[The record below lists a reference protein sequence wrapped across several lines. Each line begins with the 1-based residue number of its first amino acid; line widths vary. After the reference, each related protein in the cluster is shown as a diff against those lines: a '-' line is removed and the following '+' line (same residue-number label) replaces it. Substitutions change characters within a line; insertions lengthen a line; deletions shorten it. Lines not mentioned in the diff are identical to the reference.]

1 MGETGVIIAKPGI
14 GAFSKMEQHEQLP
27 FEPQANIETKA
38 SLLHDIH
45 ILPPAETWFEQPRK
59 RSTSYLAVKRTF
71 DIVSSG
77 LLLAVIWPL
86 FPLIALAVKLDS
98 KGPVLFRHKRV
109 GQDGKPLLLY
119 KFRTMVNNAE
129 TLIDQ
134 FTEAQRKEWT
144 ENYKL
149 ERDPRITRVGRFLRR
164 TSLDELP
171 QIAQI
176 FTGKL
181 SVVGPRPVIG
191 EELEKYGAY
200 KYKFLGTKPGLTG
213 YWQAYARND
222 CSYQQRMEM
231 ELYYIDNAA
240 YLLDFRILLQ
250 TLVAVARGKGAC

>member
-1 MGETGVIIAKPGI
+1 
-14 GAFSKMEQHEQLP
+14 MEQHEPLP
-27 FEPQANIETKA
+27 FETQVTTEIE
-38 SLLHDIH
+38 SPILRDIH

-59 RSTSYLAVKRTF
+59 RSTTYLAVKRAF

-86 FPLIALAVKLDS
+86 FPIIALAIKLDS
-98 KGPVLFRHKRV
+98 KGPVFFRHKRV

-119 KFRTMVNNAE
+119 KFRTMVDNAE
-129 TLIDQ
+129 LLIEQ
-134 FTEAQRKEWT
+134 FTEAQRKEWI

-149 ERDPRITRVGRFLRR
+149 EYDPRITRVGRFLRR

-191 EELEKYGAY
+191 EELEKYGIY

-231 ELYYIDNAA
+231 ELYYIDHAVFPF
-240 YLLDFRILLQ
+240 DFRIFFK
-250 TLVAVARGKGAC
+250 TIGTVAKGKGAR